1 MYLDEFKGLLSAF
14 ENPTLRS
21 KLNETFARFIALIQ
35 NAKYIIISDADLDD
49 FSLSIFD
56 SYFNIKVTKIEYTHK
71 KLAGRVGNI
80 NTEYESF
87 IHNLLQDLKH
97 KKKVFSPSQS
107 SEKSKKVFE
116 SVKIHNENKKLNLKA
131 VLITGNYTELIGYEN
146 PYPENNA
153 VLKQHILENFNYFC
167 QTCDYIT
174 YTSTITSSVSYDKT
188 TFDKCYAITSGQ
200 SNLYRSFVQQL
211 LWIRHVKEMEYE
223 FFVDNRL
230 LKQKFVLPYSYEHC
244 EKVIRTSHRVKNMTI
259 DEIETLKILQCTIP
273 KIDIAK
279 GIKHYEPFAEHVCIH
294 NMKEK
299 LDSKTYYFQMLCS
312 LLEFHGFELNIINGD
327 YDITQNTIEAI
338 LIGNDKEN
346 LKFHKCRIKR
356 FFNNHIDLELVRLV
370 VYNKG
375 FVRKYM
381 NQKRLLNKL
390 VSRNLED
397 DEDYEKIN
405 FNKLIKDTDIRGD
418 MEAKLQYY
426 VNKIL
431 TIMKFKS
438 IFDVMTE
445 VDTEIAM
452 QALRDNVEWFRQLY
466 QLHHSEYEKEK
477 RIEDMPS
484 VHWTDKRWREYINVA
499 LNNEYGICLY
509 CSISTHVKS

>member
-1 MYLDEFKGLLSAF
+1 
-14 ENPTLRS
+14 
-21 KLNETFARFIALIQ
+21 
-35 NAKYIIISDADLDD
+35 
-49 FSLSIFD
+49 
-56 SYFNIKVTKIEYTHK
+56 
-71 KLAGRVGNI
+71 
-80 NTEYESF
+80 
-87 IHNLLQDLKH
+87 
-97 KKKVFSPSQS
+97 
-107 SEKSKKVFE
+107 
-116 SVKIHNENKKLNLKA
+116 
-131 VLITGNYTELIGYEN
+131 
-146 PYPENNA
+146 
-153 VLKQHILENFNYFC
+153 
-167 QTCDYIT
+167 
-174 YTSTITSSVSYDKT
+174 
-188 TFDKCYAITSGQ
+188 
-200 SNLYRSFVQQL
+200 
-211 LWIRHVKEMEYE
+211 
-223 FFVDNRL
+223 
-230 LKQKFVLPYSYEHC
+230 
-244 EKVIRTSHRVKNMTI
+244 MTI

-338 LIGNDKEN
+338 LIGKEKYDEQKQKYCEDIINSDDVKSENEYQNLKGNKNLNDKEN

-370 VYNKG
+370 VYSKG

-499 LNNEYGICLY
+499 LNNEYGICVFGTSRHCTRLRIAHTLITPLLFDFDACEELGVDLKHVYKKGRTDGLFDTINTQYEAYDKFLKERGNQKEHVNLLTMFARYFEITNDAKHFIKSSDLMEWLSDHDVNISYREFVKRLKQY
-509 CSISTHVKS
+509 CVRMDYDNVKNKSKKINEKVVQVWMGIRIV